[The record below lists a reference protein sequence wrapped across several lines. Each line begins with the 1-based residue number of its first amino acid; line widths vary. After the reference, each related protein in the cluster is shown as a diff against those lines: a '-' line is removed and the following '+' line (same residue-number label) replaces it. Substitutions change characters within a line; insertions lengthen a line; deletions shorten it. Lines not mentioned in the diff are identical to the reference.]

1 VEVVKRERAMDIW
14 ETTCPG
20 TKSRHSEVHSNNLLR
35 PFRGFYTTCLCS
47 AGEDG
52 AETGGR
58 IVILVPGTRAGLK
71 RRSQSAHAEP
81 TPVPVAN
88 AMGHVRPENRH
99 DDMSAGKGRRE
110 E

>member
-1 VEVVKRERAMDIW
+1 MNIW
-14 ETTCPG
+14 ATTDPG
-20 TKSRHSEVHSNNLLR
+20 TKSRHSEIHSNNLLS
-35 PFRGFYTTCLCS
+35 PFYGYYTTCLCS
-47 AGEDG
+47 AGADG

-88 AMGHVRPENRH
+88 AMGHVRPEDRNNN
-99 DDMSAGKGRRE
+99 MSAGKARQE